1 MSSRELSFGSGKS
14 AEFWLP
20 TAVTSPRTCAAP
32 DPTGTQ
38 AEIRLEVVEQGEL
51 MIVIRKTDF

>member
-14 AEFWLP
+14 AGFWLP
-20 TAVTSPRTCAAP
+20 TAVTSLRTCAAP
-32 DPTGTQ
+32 DLTGTH

-51 MIVIRKTDF
+51 MIVMRKTDF

>member
-14 AEFWLP
+14 AGVWFP

-32 DPTGTQ
+32 DLTGTH
-38 AEIRLEVVEQGEL
+38 AKIRFEVAEQGEL